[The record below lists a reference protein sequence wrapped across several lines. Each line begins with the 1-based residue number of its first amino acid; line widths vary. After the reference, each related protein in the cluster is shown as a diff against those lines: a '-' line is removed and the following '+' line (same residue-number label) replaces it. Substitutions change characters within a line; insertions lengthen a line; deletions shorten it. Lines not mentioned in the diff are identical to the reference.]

1 MPGGESFPAF
11 PLFPYCLFI
20 SACKKSLEKVAPP
33 SFSTESKEAF
43 FPMAIVLSL
52 LQNVLEE
59 GFIYG
64 VVAMGVYI
72 TYKILDFPDL
82 SVDGTFPLGCA
93 VTAALITGGVN
104 PWLSCVVA
112 FIAGALAGC
121 VTGLLHVRLHV
132 TDLLSGIIVMTACWS
147 INLLILAAHLPN
159 PLSGNSLL
167 QFYNQPTIFTSF
179 PMSLL
184 PASIYRYRVLLLSA
198 VLALVVKLLMDAFL
212 RTKSGMLL
220 RATGDNPQ
228 FVTSLGR
235 DQGSMK
241 ILGLAIGNGCTA
253 LSGAIL
259 AQQAESATVSIGTG
273 MVVQALAAVIIG
285 TSVFGRIRALKPTS
299 AVLLGT
305 ILYKA
310 VLLIAMLWLPAT
322 FLKLTMAVLF
332 VVALLT
338 DRVGKKK
345 GSEVHA

>member
-1 MPGGESFPAF
+1 MD
-11 PLFPYCLFI
+11 
-20 SACKKSLEKVAPP
+20 
-33 SFSTESKEAF
+33 
-43 FPMAIVLSL
+43 IVLSL

-93 VTAALITGGVN
+93 VTAAMIVGGIN
-104 PWLSCVVA
+104 PWLACVAA
-112 FIAGALAGC
+112 FAAGAAAGC
-121 VTGLLHVRLHV
+121 VTGLLHVKLRV

-147 INLLILAAHLPN
+147 LNLVILGIHMPN

-167 QFYNQPTIFTSF
+167 QFYNMPTIFTSA

-184 PASIYRYRVLLLSA
+184 PAGLYKYRVLILSA
-198 VLALVVKLLMDAFL
+198 ILAIIVKLLMDWFL

-220 RATGDNPQ
+220 RASGDNAQ
-228 FVTSLGR
+228 FVTSLAK
-235 DQGSMK
+235 DQGTMK

-253 LSGAIL
+253 LSGSIL
-259 AQQAESATVSIGTG
+259 AQQSESASVSIGTG

-285 TSVFGRIRALKPTS
+285 TSVFGRIRRLRSTT

-310 VLLIAMLWLPAT
+310 VLLIAMLWLPST

-332 VVALLT
+332 VAALMT
-338 DRVGKKK
+338 DRIGKKK
-345 GSEVHA
+345 KKGGVVHG

>member
-1 MPGGESFPAF
+1 MDVVF
-11 PLFPYCLFI
+11 
-20 SACKKSLEKVAPP
+20 
-33 SFSTESKEAF
+33 
-43 FPMAIVLSL
+43 SL

-64 VVAMGVYI
+64 IVAMGVYI

-93 VTAALITGGVN
+93 VTAALIVGGVN
-104 PWLSCVVA
+104 PWLACIAA
-112 FIAGALAGC
+112 FAAGALAGC
-121 VTGLLHVRLHV
+121 VTGLLHVKLRI
-132 TDLLSGIIVMTACWS
+132 TDLLSGIIVMTGCWS
-147 INLLILAAHLPN
+147 LNLLILGAHMPN
-159 PLSGNSLL
+159 PLAGNALL

-179 PMSLL
+179 PVALL
-184 PASIYRYRVLLLSA
+184 PESLYRFRVLFLAA
-198 VLALVVKLLMDAFL
+198 VLAVVVKLLMDWFL

-220 RATGDNPQ
+220 RAAGDNPQ
-228 FVTSLGR
+228 FVTSLAK

-241 ILGLAIGNGCTA
+241 IMGLAIGNGCTA
-253 LSGAIL
+253 LAGSIL
-259 AQQAESATVSIGTG
+259 AQQAESASVSIGTG

-285 TSVFGRIRALKPTS
+285 TSVFGRIKKFKSTS

-332 VVALLT
+332 VAALLT

-345 GSEVHA
+345 GSVAHG

>member
-1 MPGGESFPAF
+1 MDVVF
-11 PLFPYCLFI
+11 
-20 SACKKSLEKVAPP
+20 
-33 SFSTESKEAF
+33 
-43 FPMAIVLSL
+43 SL

-64 VVAMGVYI
+64 IVAMGVYI

-93 VTAALITGGVN
+93 VTAALIVGGVN
-104 PWLSCVVA
+104 PWLACIAA
-112 FIAGALAGC
+112 FAAGALAGC
-121 VTGLLHVRLHV
+121 VTGLLHVKLRI
-132 TDLLSGIIVMTACWS
+132 TDLLSGIIVMTGCWS
-147 INLLILAAHLPN
+147 LNLLILGAHMPN
-159 PLSGNSLL
+159 PLAGNALL

-179 PMSLL
+179 PVARLPESL
-184 PASIYRYRVLLLSA
+184 YRFRVLILAA
-198 VLALVVKLLMDAFL
+198 VLAVVVKLLMDWFL

-220 RATGDNPQ
+220 RAAGDNPQ
-228 FVTSLGR
+228 FVTSLAK

-253 LSGAIL
+253 LAGSIL
-259 AQQAESATVSIGTG
+259 AQQAESASVSIGTG

-285 TSVFGRIRALKPTS
+285 TSVFGRIKKLKSTS

-332 VVALLT
+332 VAALLT

-345 GSEVHA
+345 GSVAHG

>member
-1 MPGGESFPAF
+1 MDVVF
-11 PLFPYCLFI
+11 
-20 SACKKSLEKVAPP
+20 
-33 SFSTESKEAF
+33 
-43 FPMAIVLSL
+43 SL

-64 VVAMGVYI
+64 IVAMGVYI

-93 VTAALITGGVN
+93 VTAALIVGGVN
-104 PWLSCVVA
+104 PWLACIAA
-112 FIAGALAGC
+112 FAAGALAGC
-121 VTGLLHVRLHV
+121 VTGLLHVKLRI
-132 TDLLSGIIVMTACWS
+132 TDLLSGIIVMTGCWS
-147 INLLILAAHLPN
+147 LNLLILGAHMPN
-159 PLSGNSLL
+159 PLAGNALL

-179 PMSLL
+179 PVALL
-184 PASIYRYRVLLLSA
+184 PESLYRFRVLILAA
-198 VLALVVKLLMDAFL
+198 VLAVVVKLLMDWFL

-220 RATGDNPQ
+220 RAAGDNPQ
-228 FVTSLGR
+228 FVTSLAK

-253 LSGAIL
+253 LAGSIL
-259 AQQAESATVSIGTG
+259 AQQAESASVSIGTG

-285 TSVFGRIRALKPTS
+285 TSVFGRIKKLKSTS

-332 VVALLT
+332 VAALLT

-345 GSEVHA
+345 GSVAHG

>member
-1 MPGGESFPAF
+1 MSV
-11 PLFPYCLFI
+11 L
-20 SACKKSLEKVAPP
+20 
-33 SFSTESKEAF
+33 
-43 FPMAIVLSL
+43 LSL
-52 LQNVLEE
+52 IQNVLEE

-64 VVAMGVYI
+64 IVVMGVYI

-93 VTAALITGGVN
+93 VTASLIVGGVN
-104 PWLSCVVA
+104 PWIACVVA
-112 FIAGALAGC
+112 FAAGGLAGC

-147 INLLILAAHLPN
+147 LNLLILAAHMPN
-159 PLSGNSLL
+159 PLSGNALL
-167 QFYNQPTIFTSF
+167 QFYNMPTIFTSA

-184 PASIYRYRVLLLSA
+184 PAAVYKYRVVILAA
-198 VLALVVKLLMDAFL
+198 VLAIAVKLLMDWFL

-220 RATGDNPQ
+220 RATGDNPY
-228 FVTSLGR
+228 FVTYLGR

-253 LSGAIL
+253 LSGSIL
-259 AQQAESATVSIGTG
+259 AQQAESASVSIGTG

-285 TSVFGRIRALKPTS
+285 TSVFGRIKKLKPTS

-305 ILYKA
+305 ILYKT
-310 VLLIAMLWLPAT
+310 VLLVAMLWLPAT

-332 VVALLT
+332 VAALLT

-345 GSEVHA
+345 GVRSNG

>member
-1 MPGGESFPAF
+1 MDV
-11 PLFPYCLFI
+11 I
-20 SACKKSLEKVAPP
+20 
-33 SFSTESKEAF
+33 
-43 FPMAIVLSL
+43 LSL

-93 VTAALITGGVN
+93 VTAALIVGGIN
-104 PWLSCVVA
+104 PWLACIAS
-112 FIAGALAGC
+112 FIAGVLAGC
-121 VTGLLHVRLHV
+121 VTGLLHVKLRV
-132 TDLLSGIIVMTACWS
+132 TDLLSGIIVMTGCWS
-147 INLLILAAHLPN
+147 INLIILGAHMPN

-184 PASIYRYRVLLLSA
+184 PEGLYRYRVVILAAILA
-198 VLALVVKLLMDAFL
+198 VAVKLLMDWFL
-212 RTKSGMLL
+212 RTKRGMLL
-220 RATGDNPQ
+220 RATGDNQ
-228 FVTSLGR
+228 HFVTSLGR

-253 LSGAIL
+253 LSGSIL
-259 AQQAESATVSIGTG
+259 AQQAESASVSIGTG

-285 TSVFGRIRALKPTS
+285 TSVFGRIKRLQSTT

-310 VLLIAMLWLPAT
+310 VLLVAMLWLPST
-322 FLKLTMAVLF
+322 FLKLTMAILF
-332 VVALLT
+332 VAALLT
-338 DRVGKKK
+338 DRIGKKK
-345 GSEVHA
+345 GGAVHG

>member
-1 MPGGESFPAF
+1 MD
-11 PLFPYCLFI
+11 
-20 SACKKSLEKVAPP
+20 
-33 SFSTESKEAF
+33 
-43 FPMAIVLSL
+43 IVLSL

-64 VVAMGVYI
+64 IVAMGVYI

-93 VTAALITGGVN
+93 VTAAMITGGIN
-104 PWLSCVVA
+104 PWLACIAA

-121 VTGLLHVRLHV
+121 VTGLLHVKLRI
-132 TDLLSGIIVMTACWS
+132 TDLLSGIIVMTGCWS
-147 INLLILAAHLPN
+147 INLLILGMHMPN
-159 PLSGNSLL
+159 PLAGNALL

-184 PASIYRYRVLLLSA
+184 PAGIYRYRVLVLA
-198 VLALVVKLLMDAFL
+198 AILALVVKLLMDWFL

-228 FVTSLGR
+228 FVTSLAR

-253 LSGAIL
+253 LAGSIL
-259 AQQAESATVSIGTG
+259 AQQSESASVSIGTG

-285 TSVFGRIRALKPTS
+285 TSVFGRIRKLKSTS

-332 VVALLT
+332 VAALLT

-345 GSEVHA
+345 GSVARG

>member
-1 MPGGESFPAF
+1 MDVVF
-11 PLFPYCLFI
+11 
-20 SACKKSLEKVAPP
+20 
-33 SFSTESKEAF
+33 
-43 FPMAIVLSL
+43 SL

-64 VVAMGVYI
+64 IVAMGVYI

-93 VTAALITGGVN
+93 VTAALIVGGVN
-104 PWLSCVVA
+104 PWLACIAA
-112 FIAGALAGC
+112 FAAGALAGC
-121 VTGLLHVRLHV
+121 VTGLLHVKLRI
-132 TDLLSGIIVMTACWS
+132 TDLLSGIIVMTGCWS
-147 INLLILAAHLPN
+147 LNLLILGAHMPN
-159 PLSGNSLL
+159 PLAGNALL

-179 PMSLL
+179 PVALL
-184 PASIYRYRVLLLSA
+184 PESLYRFRVLI
-198 VLALVVKLLMDAFL
+198 LMDWFL

-220 RATGDNPQ
+220 RAAGDNPQ
-228 FVTSLGR
+228 FVTSLAK

-241 ILGLAIGNGCTA
+241 IMGLAIGNGCTA
-253 LSGAIL
+253 LAGSIL
-259 AQQAESATVSIGTG
+259 AQQAESASVSIGTG

-285 TSVFGRIRALKPTS
+285 TSVFGRIKKFKSTS

-332 VVALLT
+332 VAALLT

-345 GSEVHA
+345 GSVAHG

>member
-1 MPGGESFPAF
+1 MDVVF
-11 PLFPYCLFI
+11 
-20 SACKKSLEKVAPP
+20 
-33 SFSTESKEAF
+33 
-43 FPMAIVLSL
+43 SL

-64 VVAMGVYI
+64 IVAMGVYI

-93 VTAALITGGVN
+93 VTAALIVGGVN
-104 PWLSCVVA
+104 PWLACIAA
-112 FIAGALAGC
+112 FAAGALAGC
-121 VTGLLHVRLHV
+121 VTGLLHVKLRI
-132 TDLLSGIIVMTACWS
+132 TDLLSGIIVMTGCWS
-147 INLLILAAHLPN
+147 LNLLILGAHMPN
-159 PLSGNSLL
+159 PLAGNALL

-179 PMSLL
+179 PVALL
-184 PASIYRYRVLLLSA
+184 PESLYRFRVLILAA
-198 VLALVVKLLMDAFL
+198 VLAVVVKLLMDWFL

-220 RATGDNPQ
+220 RAAGDNPQ
-228 FVTSLGR
+228 FVTSLAK

-241 ILGLAIGNGCTA
+241 IMGLAIGNGCTA
-253 LSGAIL
+253 LAGSIL
-259 AQQAESATVSIGTG
+259 AQQAESASVSIGTG

-285 TSVFGRIRALKPTS
+285 TSVFGRIKKLKSTS

-332 VVALLT
+332 VAALLT

-345 GSEVHA
+345 GSVAHG